1 MRIGSGL
8 AIAAAALC
16 LACSRAP
23 AADTPRFVPEVLLM
37 KTAAKG
43 TEKSFSYAKLKPA
56 VTDEKDLTAVFR
68 YRADVDTVTVTIKA
82 QKPDARGVVTAT
94 VATERVRTLPDG
106 HDDTT
111 RKTGTY
117 RFTKGKS
124 LIVDTQPRMLAND
137 IDANVEILQ
146 ITLDK

>member
-1 MRIGSGL
+1 MRFSSGL

-16 LACSRAP
+16 FATARGFAE
-23 AADTPRFVPEVLLM
+23 DTPTFVPEVLLM
-37 KTAAKG
+37 KTAQRG

-56 VTDEKDLTAVFR
+56 VTQGKDLTAVFR

-82 QKPDARGVVTAT
+82 QKPDAHGIVSANVT
-94 VATERVRTLPDG
+94 TERQRTLPDG

-117 RFTKGKS
+117 KFTKGKS
-124 LIVDTQPRMLAND
+124 LIVDNQPRMLAND
-137 IDANVEILQ
+137 IDANVEVLQ
-146 ITLDK
+146 LTMEQ